1 MKYNTK
7 QVNRIKEM
15 EAAMERILNT
25 MASHKPFTDSIQE
38 DLKNLEHYYETEWM
52 KDYES
57 DEKGELPSDLKRG
70 VLSEDGLYDLLYD
83 AKLYDQN
90 FKS

>member
-1 MKYNTK
+1 
-7 QVNRIKEM
+7 M

-25 MASHKPFTDSIQE
+25 MAFHKPFTDAIRE